1 MCSTCRNRLYWL
13 ATLAF
18 FANGIVLI
26 AAYVPTEATM
36 GPIQKIFYV
45 HLPCAI
51 ATFLACLVSF
61 IASIGYAVQK
71 EMKWDRLAASA
82 ARVAVGFCSVVLL
95 TGMIWGKSAWGQWW
109 TWSPRLTFS
118 LVLWLLYIVYLMTR
132 ASVESPQ
139 RRAIISAVYGIVAFL
154 DVPLVYLSVRLMP
167 DIHPISVTLAP
178 SMKLT
183 LAAWFVPVLM
193 LAGGAIAFAYRRAMC
208 SATNE
213 AQPENTAMPRMNW
226 IGGAS

>member
-1 MCSTCRNRLYWL
+1 MCSKCQNRLYWL
-13 ATLAF
+13 ATFALLAG
-18 FANGIVLI
+18 AIVMI
-26 AAYVPTEATM
+26 FAYVPTEATM

-51 ATFLACLVSF
+51 ATFLACVVSF
-61 IASIGYAVQK
+61 VASIAYAARRD
-71 EMKWDRLAASA
+71 MKWDRLAAAA
-82 ARVAVGFCSVVLL
+82 ARVAVAFCSIVLV
-95 TGMIWGKSAWGQWW
+95 TGMIWGRSAWGQWW

-132 ASVESPQ
+132 ASIQSPE
-139 RRAIISAVYGIVAFL
+139 RRALVSAVYGIVAFL

-167 DIHPISVTLAP
+167 DIHPISVSLAP
-178 SMKLT
+178 AMKLT

-193 LAGGAIAFAYRRAMC
+193 LAAGSIVVAYRR
-208 SATNE
+208 SARQSETIE
-213 AQPENTAMPRMNW
+213 AQPAAALNRMTW